1 MKKASDIYFG
11 LTPADVRRF
20 AYLYAVACNRK
31 IPEKWVDTQM
41 AGVDW
46 FSKFLKRHSSL
57 SIRTPQAT
65 SFSRATSFNQTNVA
79 LFFENL
85 TKVYNRFNLGPEDV
99 WNVDETGFTTVHKP
113 DRIVARRG
121 FRQIGSL
128 TSAERGHLVTAAF
141 AVNASGNSIPLFW
154 CFRG

>member
-1 MKKASDIYFG
+1 M
-11 LTPADVRRF
+11 
-20 AYLYAVACNRK
+20 
-31 IPEKWVDTQM
+31 
-41 AGVDW
+41 
-46 FSKFLKRHSSL
+46 
-57 SIRTPQAT
+57 
-65 SFSRATSFNQTNVA
+65 A

-113 DRIVARRG
+113 DSIVARRG

-141 AVNASGNSIPLFW
+141 AVNASGNSISPFLVFPRVNFKNHFLRDGPIGCDGDANQSGW
-154 CFRG
+154 MVEKKCY